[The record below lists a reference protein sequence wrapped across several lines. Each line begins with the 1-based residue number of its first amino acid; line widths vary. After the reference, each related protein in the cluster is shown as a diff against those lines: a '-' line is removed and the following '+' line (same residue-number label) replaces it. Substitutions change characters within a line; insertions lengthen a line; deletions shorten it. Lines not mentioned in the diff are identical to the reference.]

1 VSPKR
6 QEKNNETNF
15 ERELDRML
23 SKGRKDAVDEHD
35 DVEFVDNVYRD
46 IEKFNTSLKSFKI

>member
-1 VSPKR
+1 MSTKR

-15 ERELDRML
+15 ERDLDRML

>member
-6 QEKNNETNF
+6 QDKNNETNF
-15 ERELDRML
+15 ERDLDRMM
-23 SKGRKDAVDEHD
+23 SKGQKDAIDEHD

-46 IEKFNTSLKSFKI
+46 IEKFNTSLKSFKV

>member
-6 QEKNNETNF
+6 QDKNNETNF
-15 ERELDRML
+15 ERDLDRMM
-23 SKGRKDAVDEHD
+23 SKGRKDAIDEHD

-46 IEKFNTSLKSFKI
+46 IEKFNTSLKSFKV

>member
-15 ERELDRML
+15 ERDLDRML

>member
-1 VSPKR
+1 MSPKR

-15 ERELDRML
+15 ERDLDRML